1 MMARRWRERG
11 EGKLGCLFGLVVLLI
26 GVLIAYKMIPVK
38 VKAAE
43 MRDVVQ
49 DESRAA
55 GQRNDKLIMET
66 ILARAKQL
74 ELPIEKENVQINR
87 GSGQIAIDVKYSVP
101 VVFPGYTYNWNF
113 HHHAENPLF

>member
-11 EGKLGCLFGLVVLLI
+11 EGRMGCLFGLVLLLI
-26 GVLIAYKMIPVK
+26 GILVAYKMIPIK

-49 DESRAA
+49 DEARAA
-55 GQRNDKLIMET
+55 GQHSDKLILET
-66 ILARAKQL
+66 ILSKAKSL
-74 ELPIEKENVQINR
+74 ELPIEKENVEISRRANE
-87 GSGQIAIDVKYSVP
+87 ITVDLKYTVP

-113 HHHAENPLF
+113 HHRAENPIF